1 MGIHLMGMVMK
12 DMMIRDMVYSHNHH
26 NIVLV
31 THSNHSNHNIHN
43 NRHNLVIHHNK
54 DLVIRSKEH
63 MVIHSKDME
72 ILDIRILDMD
82 MVINNNNY
90 LQVRINPKGVDMIRD
105 MVNLKLQDMEIL
117 DMVNHRLQDM
127 GIKDMIMVM
136 DSNKLLS
143 LHQMVMMIIGW
154 QYHHHKI
161 QWMVMIMLR
170 VLKGLRLLMKVD
182 MVRDFLM
189 DRNRIYLESLN
200 LEKGNQQCLECLLW
214 DNLES
219 LEWVRYHHLMMLSFL
234 KQWQYQHL
242 MN

>member
-31 THSNHSNHNIHN
+31 THSNHSNHNILN

-54 DLVIRSKEH
+54 DLVIRNKEH

-90 LQVRINPKGVDMIRD
+90 LQVRINPKEVGMIMD
-105 MVNLKLQDMEIL
+105 MVMVNHKLQDMVIL
-117 DMVNHRLQDM
+117 
-127 GIKDMIMVM
+127 DMIMVM
-136 DSNKLLS
+136 DSNRLLS

-154 QYHHHKI
+154 Q
-161 QWMVMIMLR
+161 
-170 VLKGLRLLMKVD
+170 
-182 MVRDFLM
+182 
-189 DRNRIYLESLN
+189 
-200 LEKGNQQCLECLLW
+200 
-214 DNLES
+214 
-219 LEWVRYHHLMMLSFL
+219 
-234 KQWQYQHL
+234 
-242 MN
+242 